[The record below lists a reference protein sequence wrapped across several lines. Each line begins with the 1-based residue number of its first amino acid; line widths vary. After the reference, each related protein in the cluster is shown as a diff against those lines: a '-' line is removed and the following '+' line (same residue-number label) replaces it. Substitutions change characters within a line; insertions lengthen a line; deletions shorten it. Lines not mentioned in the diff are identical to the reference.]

1 MRSIFASRKGRVAKK
16 VGIFLAT
23 LSVIFLFINS
33 YISGEQ
39 EKNQTVALEQAQQEE
54 AKRPD
59 ISGISVY
66 ATDDE
71 ESPTDAPTDPSE
83 EDEDQSLEEA
93 LRAQVNETAT
103 GFANSWINYDYN
115 SPSAYS
121 GLEFVPTEDGDAKK
135 AMEAQHKTWTDGM
148 KSRKELSSG
157 DVTNVSIEDLTYDGT
172 ETQGKGSAVVN
183 VAVTKSISNT
193 EVGSAGSTVQEN
205 LKLTL
210 TRNDSTGG
218 PGKGWLVTKVE
229 TQ

>member
-39 EKNQTVALEQAQQEE
+39 EKNQTVALEQAQEDE

-103 GFANSWINYDYN
+103 GFANS
-115 SPSAYS
+115 
-121 GLEFVPTEDGDAKK
+121 
-135 AMEAQHKTWTDGM
+135 
-148 KSRKELSSG
+148 
-157 DVTNVSIEDLTYDGT
+157 
-172 ETQGKGSAVVN
+172 
-183 VAVTKSISNT
+183 
-193 EVGSAGSTVQEN
+193 
-205 LKLTL
+205 
-210 TRNDSTGG
+210 
-218 PGKGWLVTKVE
+218 
-229 TQ
+229 